1 MRWHR
6 NVWVVTATSLLTDIS
21 SEMIVHLLPLFLRS
35 VLGAPV
41 ALIGLLDGIAETV
54 SAVVKIVAG
63 RASDRFRSRKWFA
76 VAGYAVSAAAKP
88 FLLLSQTWFG
98 VLGVRFADRV
108 GKGLRNP
115 PRDAL
120 LAASVGADR
129 RGAAFGLHRAGD
141 TAGAFVGIGV
151 AVWIVSELAG
161 GGTITT
167 DVFHTVV
174 LASIIPAVL
183 AVGIMA
189 VGAQDVAS
197 PRIADESRSVHRT
210 IPVRRSFASLPASY
224 RRFVGIIVV
233 FTLGN
238 ATDAFIVL
246 RAQSLGM
253 SLVETLMLML
263 LMTATYS
270 VSALPL
276 GTLSDR
282 FGRRRVLIAG
292 WVVYAVVYAALAVA
306 WASWQLWIA
315 GVLYGVYYGATE
327 GVARAYVAD
336 VVDDKYRATAY
347 GFYQAAVA
355 VAILPASAGAG
366 LLWDAMGPALPFA
379 VGAVLALCAA
389 MLLAVSGRQR
399 S

>member
-88 FLLLSQTWFG
+88 FLLLTQTWFG

-120 LAASVGADR
+120 LAASVDGDR

-161 GGTITT
+161 GITLT
-167 DVFHTVV
+167 ADVFHTVV
-174 LASIIPAVL
+174 LVSIIPAVL

-189 VGAQDVAS
+189 VGAREVAS
-197 PRIADESRSVHRT
+197 PRTAHDSRLVQRT
-210 IPVRRSFASLPASY
+210 VPVRSFVSLPAAY

-253 SLVETLMLML
+253 SLVETLLLML

-276 GTLSDR
+276 GTISDR
-282 FGRRRVLIAG
+282 YGRRRVLIAG
-292 WVVYAVVYAALAVA
+292 WLLYAVVYAALAVA

-315 GVLYGVYYGATE
+315 CALYGVYYGATE

-336 VVDDKYRATAY
+336 VVDDQHRATAY

-379 VGAVLALCAA
+379 VGAVLTLCAA
-389 MLLAVSGRQR
+389 MMLAVSGRQR